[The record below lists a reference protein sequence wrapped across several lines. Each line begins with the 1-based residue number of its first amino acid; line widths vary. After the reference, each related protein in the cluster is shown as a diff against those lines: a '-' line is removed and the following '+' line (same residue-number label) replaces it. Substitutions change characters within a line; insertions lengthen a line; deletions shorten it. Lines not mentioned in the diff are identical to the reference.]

1 MTERSP
7 LVPSDRR
14 TPAVV
19 HTDVLLVGAGIMSAT
34 LGALVKS
41 LEPDW
46 SISLFERLSGPA
58 RESSDP
64 WNNAGTGHSA
74 LCELNYTPQRPDGSV
89 DVSKAITVNQQ
100 FQLSRQ
106 FWAHGVTQGF
116 LGDPA
121 SFINAV
127 PHVSFVRGD
136 ADAAYLKARHEALVD
151 NPLFAGIEY
160 LDDRDEIARR
170 LPLMSAGRADD
181 ETLALNWS
189 DGGTDVDFGSLTRQ
203 LLGHHAPRGAE
214 LNYEHE
220 VRNLKQ
226 NADSTWTVTVK
237 DTRTGQKTRVNAR
250 FVFVGAGGGALH
262 LLQKSGIP
270 EIRGFGG
277 FPVSG
282 QFLRTTNADL
292 AAGLHATDSGKPPD
306 GAPPMSVP
314 HLDTPVVDGQASLMF
329 GPYAGFSPRFLKEG
343 HLTDLVRSVKPNNL
357 FSMLGVGLNSMPLT
371 VYLVKELLKSR
382 DQRVEGLLEFAPSID
397 GDDFE
402 LITAGQRVQTIRRNG
417 ISGTLE
423 FGTCAVSHRDGTIAG
438 LLGASPGASTAVAAM
453 VDVLETCFP
462 DRLAAWRPRLVDM
475 MPSYGTDLMQD
486 TSLLADL
493 RRWSDKT
500 LRLVPDDHPD
510 A

>member
-1 MTERSP
+1 VTEHSP
-7 LVPSDRR
+7 LVLRTSK

-34 LGALVKS
+34 LGSLIRG

-46 SISLFERLSGPA
+46 SISLFERLSAPA
-58 RESSDP
+58 LESTGP

-74 LCELNYTPQRPDGSV
+74 LCELNYTPQRPDGSI
-89 DVSKAITVNQQ
+89 DVSKAVTVNQQ

-106 FWAHGVTQGF
+106 FWSHGVNQGF
-116 LGDPA
+116 LGSP
-121 SFINAV
+121 STFINAV

-160 LDDRDEIARR
+160 LDDRTEIARR
-170 LPLMSAGRADD
+170 LPLMSAGRDDD

-189 DGGTDVDFGSLTRQ
+189 EGGTDVDFGSLTRQ
-203 LLGHHAPRGAE
+203 LLTHLHDTGAE
-214 LNYEHE
+214 LHYDTE
-220 VRNLKQ
+220 VKSLKQ
-226 NADSTWTVTVK
+226 NADSTWTVVVK

-282 QFLRTTNADL
+282 QFLKTTNPEL
-292 AAGLHATDSGKPPD
+292 AKGHHAKVYGKPPV

-314 HLDTPVVDGQASLMF
+314 HLDTRVVDGQSSLMF
-329 GPYAGFSPRFLKEG
+329 GPYAGFSPRFLKAG
-343 HLTDLVRSVKPNNL
+343 RLTDLPFSIRPNNL

-382 DQRVEGLLEFAPSID
+382 EQRVEGLLEFAPSID

-417 ISGTLE
+417 ASGTLE
-423 FGTCAVSHRDGTIAG
+423 FGTCTVTHADGTIAG

-453 VDVLETCFP
+453 VDVLETCFA
-462 DRLAAWRPRLVDM
+462 DRLDAWRPRLLDM
-475 MPSYGTDLMQD
+475 IPSYGTDLMQD
-486 TSLLADL
+486 TTLLSDL
-493 RRWSDKT
+493 RRFTDKT
-500 LRLVPDDHPD
+500 LRLNPEDHL

>member
-1 MTERSP
+1 MTE
-7 LVPSDRR
+7 PSSLALPTSR

-34 LGALVKS
+34 LGTLVKN

-46 SISLFERLSGPA
+46 SITLFERLGGPA
-58 RESSDP
+58 RESSSP

-89 DVSKAITVNQQ
+89 DVTKAVTVNQQ

-106 FWAHGVTQGF
+106 FWAHGVTQGV
-116 LGDPA
+116 LSEPS

-127 PHVSFVRGD
+127 PHVSFVSGE
-136 ADAAYLKARHEALVD
+136 ADAAYLKARHAALVD
-151 NPLFAGIEY
+151 NPLFEGIEY

-170 LPLMSAGRADD
+170 LPLMSAGRSDD

-189 DGGTDVDFGSLTRQ
+189 DGGTDVDFGALTRQ
-203 LLGHHAPRGAE
+203 LLDHLEDHGAE
-214 LNYEHE
+214 LNYHHE
-220 VRNLKQ
+220 VRKLKQ
-226 NADSTWTVTVK
+226 NADSTWTVVVK
-237 DTRTGQKTRVNAR
+237 DTRTGEKTRVNAR

-282 QFLRTTNADL
+282 EFLRTTNLDL
-292 AAGLHATDSGKPPD
+292 AKGHRAKVYGKPPV

-314 HLDTPVVDGQASLMF
+314 HLDTRVVDGKPSLMF
-329 GPYAGFSPRFLKEG
+329 GPYAGWSPRFLKEG
-343 HLTDLVRSVKPNNL
+343 RVTDLPRSIKPNNL

-382 DQRVEGLLEFAPSID
+382 DQRVESLLEFAPSID

-417 ISGTLE
+417 MSGTLE
-423 FGTCAVSHRDGTIAG
+423 FGTCAVTHRDGTIAG

-453 VDVLETCFP
+453 LDVLETCFP
-462 DRLAAWRPRLVDM
+462 ERLDAWRPRLVDM
-475 MPSYGTDLMQD
+475 MPSYGTDLMKD

-493 RRWSDKT
+493 RQWSDKA
-500 LRLVPDDHPD
+500 LRLTDERQLS
-510 A
+510 

>member
-1 MTERSP
+1 MTERSS
-7 LVPSDRR
+7 LVIRNR
-14 TPAVV
+14 HTPAVV

-34 LGALVKS
+34 LGTLVKN
-41 LEPDW
+41 LEPSW
-46 SISLFERLSGPA
+46 SISLFERLDAPA
-58 RESSDP
+58 LESSGP

-74 LCELNYTPQRPDGSV
+74 LCELNYTPQRPDGTV

-106 FWAHGVTQGF
+106 FWAHGVTQGV
-116 LGDPA
+116 LGDPRT
-121 SFINAV
+121 FINAV
-127 PHVSFVRGD
+127 PHVSFVRGE

-151 NPLFAGIEY
+151 NPLFKGIQY
-160 LDDRDEIARR
+160 IDDRDEIARR

-181 ETLALNWS
+181 EKLALNWS
-189 DGGTDVDFGSLTRQ
+189 DGGTDVDFGSLTKQ
-203 LLGHHAPRGAE
+203 LLGHLEKNGAE
-214 LNYEHE
+214 LRYGHE
-220 VRNLKQ
+220 VRKLKQ
-226 NADSTWTVTVK
+226 NSDSTWTVIVK
-237 DTRTGQKTRVNAR
+237 DTQTGEKTRVNAR

-282 QFLRTTNADL
+282 QFLRTTNPDL
-292 AAGLHATDSGKPPD
+292 AQGHHAKVYGKPPV

-314 HLDTPVVDGQASLMF
+314 HLDTRVVDGKPSLMF
-329 GPYAGFSPRFLKEG
+329 GPYAGFSPRFLKAG
-343 HLTDLVRSVKPNNL
+343 HLTDLPMSLRPNNL

-371 VYLVKELLKSR
+371 VYLVKELMKSR

-417 ISGTLE
+417 LSGTLE
-423 FGTCAVSHRDGTIAG
+423 FGTCTVSHSDGTIAG

-453 VDVLETCFP
+453 VDVLESCFP
-462 DRLAAWRPRLVDM
+462 ERLAAWRPRLVDM

-486 TSLLADL
+486 TTLLSDL

-500 LRLVPDDHPD
+500 LRLVDEHEL

>member
-1 MTERSP
+1 MTERSS
-7 LVPSDRR
+7 LVPSNSQ

-19 HTDVLLVGAGIMSAT
+19 KTDVLLVGAGIMSAT
-34 LGALVKS
+34 LGALVKN
-41 LEPDW
+41 LEPSW

-89 DVSKAITVNQQ
+89 DVSKAVAVNQQ

-106 FWAHGVTQGF
+106 FWSHGVTQGF
-116 LGDPA
+116 LGEPS

-127 PHVSFVRGD
+127 PHVSFVRGE
-136 ADAAYLKARHEALVD
+136 ADAAYLKARYDALAD
-151 NPLFAGIEY
+151 NPLFEGMQYI
-160 LDDRDEIARR
+160 DDRDEIARR
-170 LPLMSAGRADD
+170 LPLMAAGRADD
-181 ETLALNWS
+181 EKLALNWS

-203 LLGHHAPRGAE
+203 LLNHLESNGAE
-214 LNYEHE
+214 LNYGQE
-220 VRNLKQ
+220 VRSLKQ
-226 NADSTWTVTVK
+226 NPDSTWTVVVK
-237 DTRTGQKTRVNAR
+237 DQSGKKTRVNAR
-250 FVFVGAGGGALH
+250 FVFVGAGGGALK

-292 AAGLHATDSGKPPD
+292 AKGHRAKVYGKPPV

-314 HLDTPVVDGQASLMF
+314 HLDTRFVDGQASLMF
-329 GPYAGFSPRFLKEG
+329 GPYAGWSPRFLKEG
-343 HLTDLVRSVKPNNL
+343 RVTDLPGSIRPNNL
-357 FSMLGVGLNSMPLT
+357 FSMLGVGLNSMSLT
-371 VYLVKELLKSR
+371 TYLIKELLKTR
-382 DQRVEGLLEFAPSID
+382 DKRVQSLLEFAPSID

-417 ISGTLE
+417 MSGTLE
-423 FGTCAVSHRDGTIAG
+423 FGTCAVTHADGTIAG

-453 VDVLETCFP
+453 VNVLETCFA
-462 DRLAAWRPRLVDM
+462 DRIDAWRPRLVDM
-475 MPSYGTDLMQD
+475 MPSYGTDLTQD
-486 TSLLADL
+486 TALLADL

-500 LRLVPDDHPD
+500 LQLQPEGQL

>member
-1 MTERSP
+1 MTERSS
-7 LVPSDRR
+7 LVPRNSQ

-19 HTDVLLVGAGIMSAT
+19 KTDVLLVGAGIMSAT
-34 LGALVKS
+34 LGALVKN
-41 LEPDW
+41 LEPNW

-64 WNNAGTGHSA
+64 WNNAGTGHAA

-89 DVSKAITVNQQ
+89 DVTKAITVNQQ

-106 FWAHGVTQGF
+106 FWSHGVTQGF
-116 LGDPA
+116 LGDP
-121 SFINAV
+121 STFINAV
-127 PHVSFVRGD
+127 PHVSFVRGE

-151 NPLFAGIEY
+151 NPLFEGIQFI
-160 LDDRDEIARR
+160 DDRDEIARR

-203 LLGHHAPRGAE
+203 LLEHLESSGAE
-214 LNYEHE
+214 LNYGQE
-220 VRNLKQ
+220 VRSLKQ
-226 NADSTWTVTVK
+226 NADSTWTVVVK
-237 DTRTGQKTRVNAR
+237 DTQTGKKTRVNAR

-282 QFLRTTNADL
+282 QFLRTTNPDL
-292 AAGLHATDSGKPPD
+292 AKGHHAKVYGKPPV

-314 HLDTPVVDGQASLMF
+314 HLDTRFVDGQSSLMF
-329 GPYAGFSPRFLKEG
+329 GPYAGWSPRFLKEG
-343 HLTDLVRSVKPNNL
+343 RVTDLPKSIKPNNL
-357 FSMLGVGLNSMPLT
+357 FSMLGVGLNSMSLT
-371 VYLVKELLKSR
+371 TYLIKELLKTR
-382 DQRVEGLLEFAPSID
+382 DKRVESLLEFAPSID

-417 ISGTLE
+417 MSGTLE
-423 FGTCAVSHRDGTIAG
+423 FGTCAVTHADGTIAG

-453 VDVLETCFP
+453 VNVLETCFA
-462 DRLAAWRPRLVDM
+462 DRIESWRPRLVDM

-486 TSLLADL
+486 TTLLSDL
-493 RRWSDKT
+493 RRWSNKT
-500 LRLVPDDHPD
+500 LRLDVESQL